1 MVDARRTRRMSSMIP
16 QGRRRADAQPHT
28 SIWRIAARRCTQ
40 RPALHPPAKAILY
53 SEVSRFKM

>member
-16 QGRRRADAQPHT
+16 QGRRPTSLEHLADRGAPLH
-28 SIWRIAARRCTQ
+28 AAPSVT
-40 RPALHPPAKAILY
+40 PPAKAILY

>member
-16 QGRRRADAQPHT
+16 QGRRLAAGQLHA
-28 SIWRIAARRCTQ
+28 SICRFAARRCAQ
-40 RPALHPPAKAILY
+40 RPALRPPAKAILY